1 MRRIGITGSLASG
14 KSTAVKI
21 LKEKGPVFSADKI
34 VKKLYKQNNFKKY
47 ISKKLRIKN
56 YFIVKSLIKKKNLKR
71 QIFF

>member
-56 YFIVKSLIKKKNLKR
+56 YSIVKSLIKKKNFKR